1 MHPRPPS
8 PIPTPVPP
16 DLALRAT
23 RPPSQSARS
32 RYSRID
38 HSRRGRRQPSGR
50 EFRRLAMPEW
60 SLVAPAAPWHPYPL
74 RYAQTLVSQPSARLC
89 TRRPP
94 CCSAALRGCLLHH
107 VPKLALE
114 AEPLTNDQ
122 CRSSCCMLHCCSLHC
137 SQNVAKPA
145 AAPGRRP
152 QPKTCA
158 RESWGAHTCHFIKN
172 HLANEN
178 GRWGWQPHL
187 IDEG

>member
-1 MHPRPPS
+1 MNICSVDCADVLVISRDTIGHSLVAKKLSSTTYTQSDPCGTGLSDRDSPCLSCPNCMHPRPPS

-89 TRRPP
+89 TRRSP
-94 CCSAALRGCLLHH
+94 CC
-107 VPKLALE
+107 
-114 AEPLTNDQ
+114 
-122 CRSSCCMLHCCSLHC
+122 
-137 SQNVAKPA
+137 VARLPA
-145 AAPGRRP
+145 SP
-152 QPKTCA
+152 CA
-158 RESWGAHTCHFIKN
+158 QSGT
-172 HLANEN
+172 
-178 GRWGWQPHL
+178 
-187 IDEG
+187 